1 MKNKWKI
8 VLLIVAII
16 ASVGILSVIIIQSS
30 QNTAI
35 ALEEQVN
42 TANSDIKVQEKRRID
57 LIYNIVD

>member
-30 QNTAI
+30 
-35 ALEEQVN
+35 
-42 TANSDIKVQEKRRID
+42 
-57 LIYNIVD
+57 

>member
-35 ALEEQVN
+35 ALEEQ
-42 TANSDIKVQEKRRID
+42 E
-57 LIYNIVD
+57 